1 MTAHYIKDTPR
12 EVYSIPFSK
21 TEVDKVLKGEH
32 PFGPDSVN
40 ITDLSKVVFYGKFE
54 GMLGI
59 MNFRCADFTYEQF
72 TVPEWK
78 KFVELATKQGVGA
91 K

>member
-1 MTAHYIKDTPR
+1 M
-12 EVYSIPFSK
+12 
-21 TEVDKVLKGEH
+21 LKGEH

-40 ITDLSKVVFYGKFE
+40 ITDFSKVVFYGKFE

-59 MNFRCADFTYEQF
+59 MNFRCADFSYEQF

-78 KFVELATKQGVGA
+78 KFVELATKKGGPANRPYLEEQGQFIT
-91 K
+91 